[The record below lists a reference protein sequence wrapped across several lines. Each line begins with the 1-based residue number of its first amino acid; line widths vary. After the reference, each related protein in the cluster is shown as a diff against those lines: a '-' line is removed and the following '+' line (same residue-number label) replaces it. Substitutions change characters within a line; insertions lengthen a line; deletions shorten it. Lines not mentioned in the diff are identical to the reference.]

1 MLHIVGGGTELVFS
15 QHGKVKRVK
24 LYRDEAG
31 QAKGDGLV
39 TYAKPVSADLA
50 IVKVGQKEARLE
62 GIV

>member
-1 MLHIVGGGTELVFS
+1 MFS

-39 TYAKPVSADLA
+39 TYAKPVSAELA
-50 IVKVGQKEARLE
+50 IVKVRQHEERFE
-62 GIV
+62 GVV